1 MKKIILALLLTGL
14 WGLPAIGQQYFQN
27 TMYSYTQFGYNPAS
41 AGAKRIGVDDG
52 SQLTL
57 MGRLQWLG
65 FEDAPET
72 SYLTYE
78 NSLPSDAGYFGGM
91 ILFDRAGP
99 FTIGTITGSYAF
111 EFEFGTDNY
120 FRIGASAGIKQWR
133 LDPAN
138 LRPEDAGDITIPNGV
153 VSTIVPNLATGIY
166 VTGNHAGGRD
176 LKYFAGLSVQN
187 LLEPSFSSALPA
199 QIGST
204 EDVRTFILSGG
215 YNFKLDDGPAAR
227 MSIMPSVLI
236 MQDFA
241 LNTPQITTSVLW
253 NYKPIALGV
262 NYRLNESVGATAG
275 FSVSDK
281 FFVGYSYD
289 YPVGPINSSGDV
301 NTHELTLIYRLS
313 AAKAG
318 PGTKGQDILF
328 DADDE

>member
-14 WGLPAIGQQYFQN
+14 WAIPAVGQQYFQN

-65 FEDAPET
+65 FEGAPET
-72 SYLTYE
+72 SYLSYE
-78 NSLPSDAGYFGGM
+78 SSLPAEAGYFGGL

-99 FTIGTITGSYAF
+99 FTVGSVTASYAF
-111 EFEFGTDNY
+111 EREIGTDNY
-120 FRIGASAGIKQWR
+120 IRIGVSGGIKQWR
-133 LDPAN
+133 LDPTN
-138 LRPEDAGDITIPNGV
+138 IRPEEAGDIILPTST
-153 VSTIVPNLATGIY
+153 VSTIVPSLATGIY
-166 VTGNHAGGRD
+166 LTGNHAGGKD

-187 LLEPSFSSALPA
+187 LLEPSFNGALPSTV
-199 QIGST
+199 GST
-204 EDVRTFILSGG
+204 EDVRTFVLSGG

-227 MSIMPSVLI
+227 MSIMPSILV

-241 LNTPQITTSVLW
+241 LSTPQITGSVIW

-281 FFVGYSYD
+281 LFVGYSYD
-289 YPVGPINSSGDV
+289 YPVGAINSSGDV
-301 NTHELTLIYRLS
+301 NTHELVLIYRLS
-313 AAKAG
+313 EARNTG
-318 PGTKGQDILF
+318 IREVDDIF
-328 DADDE
+328 KKD